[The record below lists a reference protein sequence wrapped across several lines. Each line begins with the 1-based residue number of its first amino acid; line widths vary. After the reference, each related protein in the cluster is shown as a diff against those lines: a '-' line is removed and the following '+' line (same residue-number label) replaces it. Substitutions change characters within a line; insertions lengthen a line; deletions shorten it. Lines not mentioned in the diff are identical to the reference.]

1 MVIGLPDFNTEEDE
15 ISVNKKKKEILKKD
29 FEALMKEQYALMKEV
44 GTLMKNIQSMPIEE
58 LKNGSDELVDKLYD
72 FIEADIK
79 VKKNFLQRLLMI
91 KE

>member
-1 MVIGLPDFNTEEDE
+1 VIGLPDFNIEKDE
-15 ISVNKKKKEILKKD
+15 ISAKKKEGEILKKD

-44 GTLMKNIQSMPIEE
+44 GTLMKNIQSMRIEE
-58 LKNGSDELVDKLYD
+58 LENGSNYLVDKLYD

-79 VKKNFLQRLLMI
+79 VKKNFLQRLKMI